1 MKKNL
6 ADAVE
11 TVDRLV
17 QDLKKEKKITLTACL
32 TEGMQ
37 IKSFER
43 EH

>member
-11 TVDRLV
+11 TVDRLI
-17 QDLKKEKKITLTACL
+17 QDIKIEKKITLT
-32 TEGMQ
+32 EGMQ
-37 IKSFER
+37 IMSFER